1 MELGWKYL
9 TNDDKDEILRGI
21 ADGVAYGGP
30 YHVEIHPA
38 DRCNI
43 DCFFCSTASLR
54 GTDELPVP
62 RFEELLG
69 ELKDAGTRSIRF
81 SGGGEPLFHRQ
92 TRPFLQAVVD
102 AGIPIEN
109 VTTNAVLMDE
119 RICELLL
126 DARTDQVTISL
137 NTGDAKTWGSM
148 MQSPERNFERVLENI
163 RTLIRARNGR
173 GLRNPLV
180 NLQYLVWRDNYRS
193 IPDMYR
199 LARELDVDTIQFNG
213 LAFLRDDQKMTRD
226 ETAEMMRLYEDI
238 LRLDEFRRVSVV
250 NSYEQDISLSVKEIS
265 DKLTAERNARSKLQ
279 RLTDFVTRGDFS
291 MREKIEHRRKFA
303 GQIELERRLEG
314 LEEHC
319 IIAWHSLVIRTSG
332 MVAPCCIL
340 QGSELGNIYR
350 QPLSEIWHGETF
362 RRLRRELSRI
372 MSKGHDWEHDPASD
386 RVVVPMCGL
395 KGGDDEIC
403 PIRSF
408 YFRTDVPFMQGLNAR
423 LAELRAAGRGEDAPA
438 TRPHL

>member
-9 TNDDKDEILRGI
+9 TDGDKDAILRGI

-54 GTDELPVP
+54 GTDELPIP

-69 ELKDAGTRSIRF
+69 ELKAAGTRSIRF

-92 TRPFLQAVVD
+92 IRPFLRAVVD
-102 AGIPIEN
+102 SGIPIEN

-119 RICELLL
+119 RICQLFL

-148 MQSPERNFERVLENI
+148 MQSPERNFDRVLENI
-163 RTLIRARNGR
+163 RTLIRARNAR
-173 GLRNPLV
+173 KLRNPIV
-180 NLQYLVWRDNYRS
+180 NLQYLVWRENYRS

-199 LARELDVDTIQFNG
+199 LARDLDVDTIQFNG
-213 LAFLRDDQKMTRD
+213 LAFLREDQKMTPD
-226 ETAEMMRLYEDI
+226 ETGEMMRLYEDI
-238 LRLDEFRRVSVV
+238 LRVDEFRRISVV
-250 NSYEQDISLSVKEIS
+250 NSYEQDISLGVREIS
-265 DKLTAERNARSKLQ
+265 EKLTAERNARSKLT
-279 RLTDFVTRGDFS
+279 RLATFVMRGDFS
-291 MREKIEHRRKFA
+291 LEEKLAHRRRFA
-303 GQIELERRLEG
+303 EQIDLDRRLEG

-319 IIAWHSLVIRTSG
+319 IIAWHSLVIRTGG

-340 QGSELGNIYR
+340 QGSDLGNIYS
-350 QPLSEIWHGETF
+350 QPLDRIWNGDRY
-362 RRLRRELSRI
+362 RRLREELTRI
-372 MSKGHDWEHDPASD
+372 MRLGADWAADPSSD
-386 RVVVPMCGL
+386 RIVVPMCGL

-408 YFRTDVPFMQGLNAR
+408 YFRTDVPFMKGLNAR
-423 LAELRAAGRGEDAPA
+423 LAEIREAAGRTASAEARA
-438 TRPHL
+438 HL

>member
-9 TNDDKDEILRGI
+9 TDGDKDAILRGI

-54 GTDELPVP
+54 GTDELPVT
-62 RFEELLG
+62 RFQELLN
-69 ELKDAGTRSIRF
+69 ELKVAGTRSIRF

-92 TRPFLQAVVD
+92 IRPFLQAVVD
-102 AGIPIEN
+102 SGIPIEN

-119 RICELLL
+119 RICQLLL

-163 RTLIRARNGR
+163 RTLIRVRGAR
-173 GLRNPLV
+173 GLRNPIV
-180 NLQYLVWRDNYRS
+180 NLQYLVWRENFRS
-193 IPDMYR
+193 IPEMYR

-213 LAFLRDDQKMTRD
+213 LAFLRDDQKMTPD
-226 ETAEMMRLYEDI
+226 ETTEMMLLYEDI
-238 LRLDEFRRVSVV
+238 LRVDEFRRISVV
-250 NSYEQDISLSVKEIS
+250 NSYEQDISLGVREIS
-265 DKLTAERNARSKLQ
+265 SKLTAERNAKSKLT
-279 RLTDFVTRGDFS
+279 RLASFLTRSGFS
-291 MREKIEHRRKFA
+291 LEEKLEHRKRFRE
-303 GQIELERRLEG
+303 QIELERRLEG

-340 QGSELGNIYR
+340 QGSELGNIYQ
-350 QPLSEIWHGETF
+350 QPVDEIWNGQIYGQ
-362 RRLRRELSRI
+362 LRRELTRI
-372 MSKGHDWEHDPASD
+372 MRLGADWEADAEAD
-386 RVVVPMCGL
+386 RIVVPMCGL

-408 YFRTDVPFMQGLNAR
+408 YFRTDVPFMKGLDTR
-423 LAELRAAGRGEDAPA
+423 LRELRREPTGAAAGA
-438 TRPHL
+438 RPHL

>member
-9 TNDDKDEILRGI
+9 TDEDKDAILRGI

-30 YHVEIHPA
+30 FHVEIHPA

-54 GTDELPVP
+54 GTDELPIP
-62 RFEELLG
+62 RFQELLG
-69 ELKDAGTRSIRF
+69 ELRAAGTRSIRF

-92 TRPFLQAVVD
+92 IRPFLQNVVD
-102 AGIPIEN
+102 SGLPIEN

-119 RICELLL
+119 RICDLLL

-148 MQSPERNFERVLENI
+148 MQSPERNFDRVLDNI
-163 RTLIRARNGR
+163 RTLVAR
-173 GLRNPLV
+173 RNARRLTHPVV
-180 NLQYLVWRDNYRS
+180 NLQYLVWRENYRS

-213 LAFLRDDQKMTRD
+213 LAFLRDDQKMTPD
-226 ETAEMMRLYEDI
+226 ETSEMMRLYEDV
-238 LRLDEFRRVSVV
+238 LRVDEFRRVAVV
-250 NSYEQDISLSVKEIS
+250 NSYEQDISLRVQEIS
-265 DKLTAERNARSKLQ
+265 SKLTAERHAKSSLT
-279 RLTDFVTRGDFS
+279 RLASFLTRDDFS
-291 MREKIEHRRKFA
+291 LREKLAHRRRFA
-303 GQIELERRLEG
+303 AQRELERHLEG

-350 QPLSEIWHGETF
+350 QPLSEVWHGETF
-362 RRLRRELSRI
+362 SRLRGELTRI
-372 MSKGHDWEHDPASD
+372 MRQGRDWSHDPAAD

-408 YFRTDVPFMQGLNAR
+408 YFRPDVPFMKGLNAR
-423 LAELRAAGRGEDAPA
+423 LAELRDEVRAGSHAEA
-438 TRPHL
+438 RPHL